1 MLELSVVIVI
11 IGLLIAGVTSGQQ
24 LIRGAEVAKQITQI
38 AELRLNYK
46 TFQSTYNAVPGD
58 FPKGF
63 AAFGSATCTNN
74 LVSVQ
79 SDGCNGDGSGNLS
92 GTNEGTLL
100 WRHLSLSGILKAN
113 FSIYV
118 SGTKVIG
125 THVPAGIIRSS
136 GFYAANDNYYGVVAL
151 QDMLI
156 MGGTVAGNDPFA
168 SVLTPIQAKN
178 IDQKI
183 DDAFPV
189 TGRILSGTSPSGSTG
204 TCSNGGGAENTSGAT
219 EYSLSNN
226 NVACRMIILFD

>member
-1 MLELSVVIVI
+1 MIVI

-24 LIRGAEVAKQITQI
+24 LMKSAEVTKQISQITQ
-38 AELRLNYK
+38 LTLDYK
-46 TFQSTYNAVPGD
+46 TFKSTYNAVPGD
-58 FPKGF
+58 FSKAF

-79 SDGCNGDGSGNLS
+79 SDGCNGDGSGTLS
-92 GTNEGTLL
+92 GTNEGTLM

-113 FSIYV
+113 FSVYV

-125 THVPAGIIRSS
+125 THVPAGTIRGS
-136 GFYAANDNYYGVVAL
+136 GFYAVNDNYYGVVAL

-156 MGGTVAGNDPFA
+156 MGATVAGNDPYA

-183 DDAFPV
+183 DDALPV
-189 TGRILSGTSPSGSTG
+189 TGRIISGTSPSGSTG
-204 TCSNGGGAENTSGAT
+204 TCSNGGGSENTSGAT

-226 NVACRMIILFD
+226 NIACRMIILYN